1 MKKRRSP
8 QEKKALSYQ
17 KDRRENYGE
26 NDKAARRLVPLRKA
40 QANRRLRHAD
50 KQALAD
56 FDAAIEDA
64 PLPPKDRDRF
74 AKWPGITLADEVKG
88 KLWDRKLLQ
97 DNPPTGW
104 PGRARLNALKYP
116 ERAAIIEARLERIK
130 ARTAEDRPE
139 VATDEKDKE

>member
-17 KDRRENYGE
+17 KDRRSDHGQ

-40 QANRRLRHAD
+40 LANRRLRHAD

-56 FDAAIEDA
+56 IDAAVDDT
-64 PLPPKDRDRF
+64 PPPPKDRDRF
-74 AKWPGITLADEVKG
+74 EKWPDQKLGENVAG
-88 KLWDRKLLQ
+88 KLRDRQLLQ
-97 DNPPTGW
+97 DNPPTGR

-116 ERAAIIEARLERIK
+116 ERASSEAWLRQVKDELAERPR
-130 ARTAEDRPE
+130 AAVR
-139 VATDEKDKE
+139 DEKDQA